1 MKKLFLSFSMLAILF
16 TALISCDNGNA
27 DIKLFDSP
35 PSITLTKP
43 LNYTSNVAF
52 DLKATF
58 KDGADPSLSKSP
70 LTSASYSIKS
80 FDFATTREEGALTV
94 SGVVTTITKPVAALA
109 AGRYKLILTAV
120 DKNNNTKKD
129 TTTFEVLTSAAI
141 IGSAT
146 PNGWGTETPMT
157 RSTTD
162 PDVYTITLTF
172 AAGEAKFRANNAWT
186 LAWGDTKFPSGT
198 GSTAG
203 GAPNI
208 PVPAGRFLVTLNI
221 SSGAYSFVAAP

>member
-1 MKKLFLSFSMLAILF
+1 MLAILF

-35 PSITLTKP
+35 PAITLAKP
-43 LNYTSNVAF
+43 VNYTSNVPF
-52 DLKATF
+52 DLKVTF

-70 LTSASYSIKS
+70 LASASYSIKS

-94 SGVVTTITKPVAALA
+94 AGVITAVSKPVAALPV
-109 AGRYKLILTAV
+109 GRYKLILTAV
-120 DKNNNTKKD
+120 DKNNSTKKD
-129 TTTFEVLTSAAI
+129 TTTFEVLSSAAI

-157 RSTTD
+157 RSATD

-172 AAGEAKFRANNAWT
+172 AAGEAKFRANNAWD
-186 LAWGDTKFPSGT
+186 LSWGDSKFPTGK
-198 GSTAG
+198 GSTANG
-203 GAPNI
+203 PNI
-208 PVPAGRFLVTLNI
+208 PVPAGRYLVTFNI
-221 SSGAYSFVAAP
+221 STGEYSFVPAS